1 LIGWKETV
9 DSTDNKCYVLK
20 FLPDISKILWIEE
33 LENIPEEKEK
43 EKSPVTEA
51 DEKQIEEKKEKV
63 KLQKKKTLTEL
74 TFLALAKDLDKNNK
88 NDANGDKSSNKKTN

>member
-1 LIGWKETV
+1 LIPLTNELIEGQWLFYDEIRDVLIGWKETI
-9 DSTDNKCYVLK
+9 DSNENKGYTLK

-51 DEKQIEEKKEKV
+51 DEKQIEEKKRKS
-63 KLQKKKTLTEL
+63 QTAKKE
-74 TFLALAKDLDKNNK
+74 DVN
-88 NDANGDKSSNKKTN
+88 